1 MSNEIHT
8 IADIYMNMSHEPVCL
23 LHEQDDSA
31 QPEVDEYG
39 VSVINIYIRPA
50 NGAIQRPYSGE
61 VINTTTQN
69 DTTTLIA
76 RDESNNKLIQVI
88 STQSDEISVTV
99 MDDQGRVQDTFLGK
113 NIDFYDTQ
121 ESGTEL
127 NIIKIENV

>member
-8 IADIYMNMSHEPVCL
+8 IADIYMNMSHEPMCM
-23 LHEQDDSA
+23 LHEDDDLT

-39 VSVINIYIRPA
+39 IDTIHIYIRPA

-76 RDESNNKLIQVI
+76 RDESNNKLIQII

-113 NIDFYDTQ
+113 NIDFYDTG

-127 NIIKIENV
+127 NVIKIENV

>member
-8 IADIYMNMSHEPVCL
+8 IADIYLNMSRTPIRLIHEKDEPV
-23 LHEQDDSA
+23 EQ
-31 QPEVDEYG
+31 EVDQYA
-39 VSVINIYIRPA
+39 VSTINIYIRPA
-50 NGAIQRPYSGE
+50 NGAIQRPYTGD

-76 RDESNNKLIQVI
+76 RDVSSDKLIQVI

-113 NIDFYDTQ
+113 NIDFYDTE
-121 ESGTEL
+121 ESGAEL

>member
-8 IADIYMNMSHEPVCL
+8 IADIYMNMSHAPVCL
-23 LHEQDDSA
+23 IREQDDTT

-39 VSVINIYIRPA
+39 VGVINIYIRPA
-50 NGAIQRPYSGE
+50 NGAIQRPYSGD

-113 NIDFYDTQ
+113 NIDFYDTE